1 VAKQQNGGDRR
12 SGQTDRRRGELLD
25 AARQVVL
32 DRGMASARVADVA
45 KATNVSGGLVHYHFA
60 TKDELMAE
68 MLRASSEAERRQLTR
83 LVDAGSSAL
92 DRLDRVMR
100 YYIPS
105 TRNDQSWILWIEAR
119 AAGLRAPAV
128 RAILVELDRAWLN
141 ALERVI
147 TDGVAAGE
155 FTCPDPA
162 ASAERLDALL
172 DGLMVRTTVHPG
184 AITRKRLLEHV
195 RTAAARE
202 VGLRRDDFP
211 A

>member
-1 VAKQQNGGDRR
+1 
-12 SGQTDRRRGELLD
+12 
-25 AARQVVL
+25 
-32 DRGMASARVADVA
+32 
-45 KATNVSGGLVHYHFA
+45 
-60 TKDELMAE
+60 MAE
-68 MLRASSEAERRQLTR
+68 MLRACSEAERQQLTR
-83 LVDAGSSAL
+83 IVDASATAL
-92 DRLDRVMR
+92 HRLDRVMR

-105 TRNDQSWILWIEAR
+105 TRSDQSWILWVEAR

-128 RAILVELDRAWLN
+128 RAILLELDRAWLK

-147 TDGVAAGE
+147 GDGVAAGE

-184 AITRKRLLEHV
+184 TIPRRRLLEHV

-202 VGLRRDDFP
+202 VGLKREDFP

>member
-1 VAKQQNGGDRR
+1 MH
-12 SGQTDRRRGELLD
+12 TDRRRGELLD

-32 DRGMASARVADVA
+32 ERGMASARIADVA

-68 MLRASSEAERRQLTR
+68 MLRASSEAERQQLAR
-83 LVDAGSSAL
+83 IVDAGATAL

-105 TRNDQSWILWIEAR
+105 TRSDQSWILWIEAW

-128 RAILVELDRAWLN
+128 QAILQELSKAWLK

-147 TDGVAAGE
+147 RDGVAAGE
-155 FTCPDPA
+155 FTCADPVA
-162 ASAERLDALL
+162 AAERLDALL
-172 DGLMVRTTVHPG
+172 DGLMVRNTVHPG
-184 AITRKRLLEHV
+184 TIPRKRLLEHV

-202 VGLRRDDFP
+202 VGLERADFP